1 MKTKRVQRRKILW
14 WRLAAIALVL
24 IFVYLGLN
32 LAEINTR
39 SLYGLD
45 PHPSAVLLQLQ
56 AEGFSLTWA
65 GRKYRLKLPWLHE
78 IVLRL
83 HELVSSLFERKI
95 SG

>member
-1 MKTKRVQRRKILW
+1 MKTKRVRRRKILW

-45 PHPSAVLLQLQ
+45 PHPSAVLLQPQ
-56 AEGFSLTWA
+56 AGGFSLTWA
-65 GRKYRLKLPWLHE
+65 GRNYRLEFPWLHE
-78 IVLRL
+78 TVLRL
-83 HELVSSLFERKI
+83 HKLVNSLFEREI
-95 SG
+95 SS